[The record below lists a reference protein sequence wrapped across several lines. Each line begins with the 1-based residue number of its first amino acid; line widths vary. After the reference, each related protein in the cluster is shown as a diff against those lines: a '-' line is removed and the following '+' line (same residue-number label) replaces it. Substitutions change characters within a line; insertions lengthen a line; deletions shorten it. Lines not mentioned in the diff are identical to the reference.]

1 MNPSSSIPPD
11 DFHAPLPGRTF
22 KVFMAFFH
30 VCLVGG
36 LTAALAVSCW
46 QSRGDLGWRQVV
58 LAALVVTQIALYLR
72 SFAFLERRPLPGW
85 WYPVYFLV
93 NLAIWVGQTRLSPF
107 FNWVICCYF
116 GQALAVLPPRRSLP
130 LAAIYLAVAVEV
142 FWGWRAVADLK
153 GWQILVWGVSGIS
166 WIAVGLFIHHLATT
180 SGERAK
186 LIVELET
193 AKREVERARQ
203 RDAEVATLRER
214 ERLARELHDNLGHS
228 LVTLTVQLEAIQR
241 LYTVDPPRASAL
253 VDELKS
259 LTRSSMEELR
269 RSLENLRSPGLGER
283 KLSEALRTFV
293 DELGSRTRLAI
304 ELRVPPETDQ
314 LQPVVAEA
322 LWRVAQET
330 LTNAAKHARARH
342 ATVTLTLEPK
352 GIAFRVRDDGVGLPA
367 DAERRPG
374 HFGLRGLRERV
385 EGLGGTL
392 TLGGEANQ
400 GAVVE
405 ARLPIC

>member
-1 MNPSSSIPPD
+1 MNSSSSIPPD
-11 DFHAPLPGRTF
+11 TFHAPLPGRTF

-46 QSRGDLGWRQVV
+46 QSRGDLGWRQAV
-58 LAALVVTQIALYLR
+58 LAALVVAQIALYLR
-72 SFAFLERRPLPGW
+72 SFTFLERRPLPGW

-116 GQALAVLPPRRSLP
+116 GQVLAVLPPRRSLP
-130 LAAIYLAVAVEV
+130 LAAIYLAVVVEV

-193 AKREVERARQ
+193 AKRELELARQ

-241 LYTVDPPRASAL
+241 LYTVDPARASAL

-259 LTRSSMEELR
+259 LTRSSMEDLR
-269 RSLENLRSPGLGER
+269 RSLANLRTPGLGER
-283 KLSEALRTFV
+283 KLSEALKTFAN
-293 DELGSRTRLAI
+293 ELGPRAKLDVDLRL
-304 ELRVPPETDQ
+304 PPEADQ

-330 LTNAAKHARARH
+330 LTNIERH
-342 ATVTLTLEPK
+342 AQARQAVVSLTQEPRLVVL
-352 GIAFRVRDDGVGLPA
+352 RVQDNGVGLPA

-392 TLGGEANQ
+392 TLSGKSNQ
-400 GAVVE
+400 GTVVE

>member
-1 MNPSSSIPPD
+1 MNSSSSIPPD
-11 DFHAPLPGRTF
+11 TFHAPLPGRTF

-46 QSRGDLGWRQVV
+46 QSRGDLGWRQAV
-58 LAALVVTQIALYLR
+58 LAALVVAQIALYLR
-72 SFAFLERRPLPGW
+72 SFTFLERRPLPGW

-130 LAAIYLAVAVEV
+130 LAAIYLAVVVEV

-193 AKREVERARQ
+193 AKRELELARQ

-241 LYTVDPPRASAL
+241 LYAVDPARASAL

-283 KLSEALRTFV
+283 KLSEAIKTFAN
-293 DELGSRTRLAI
+293 ELGPRAKLDVDLRL
-304 ELRVPPETDQ
+304 PPEADQ
-314 LQPVVAEA
+314 LQPAVAEA

-330 LTNAAKHARARH
+330 LTNVERHARARQ
-342 ATVTLTLEPK
+342 ATMTLTLEPK
-352 GIAFRVRDDGVGLPA
+352 GVAFRVHDDGVGLPA

-392 TLGGEANQ
+392 TLSGEANQ
-400 GAVVE
+400 GTVVE

>member
-1 MNPSSSIPPD
+1 MNSSSSIPPD
-11 DFHAPLPGRTF
+11 TFHAPLPGRTF

-46 QSRGDLGWRQVV
+46 QSRGDLGWRQAV
-58 LAALVVTQIALYLR
+58 LAALVVAQIALYLR
-72 SFAFLERRPLPGW
+72 SFTFLERRPLPGW

-93 NLAIWVGQTRLSPF
+93 NLAIWVGQTRFSPF

-116 GQALAVLPPRRSLP
+116 GQVLAVLPPRRSLP
-130 LAAIYLAVAVEV
+130 LAAIYLAVVVEV

-193 AKREVERARQ
+193 AKRELELARQ

-241 LYTVDPPRASAL
+241 LYTVDPARASAL

-259 LTRSSMEELR
+259 LTRSSMEDLR
-269 RSLENLRSPGLGER
+269 RSLANLRTPGLGER
-283 KLSEALRTFV
+283 KLSEALKTFAN
-293 DELGSRTRLAI
+293 ELGPRAKLDVDLRL
-304 ELRVPPETDQ
+304 PPEADQ

-330 LTNAAKHARARH
+330 LTNIERH
-342 ATVTLTLEPK
+342 AQARQAVVSLTQEPRLVVL
-352 GIAFRVRDDGVGLPA
+352 RVQDNGVGLPA

-392 TLGGEANQ
+392 TLSGESNQ
-400 GAVVE
+400 GTVIE